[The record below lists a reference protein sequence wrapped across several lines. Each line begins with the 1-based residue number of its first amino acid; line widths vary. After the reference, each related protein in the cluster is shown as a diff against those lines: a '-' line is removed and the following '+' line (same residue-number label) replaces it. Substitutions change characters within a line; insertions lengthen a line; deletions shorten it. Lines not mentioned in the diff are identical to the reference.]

1 MTLLLAGL
9 GAGVAPPPAQAL
21 CTVSLLT
28 PCLQMSLP
36 SALALGTVDA
46 GTTTTS
52 AEQGVVVSSNL
63 QYGVKISADLTDG
76 RMKQWT
82 GAAYAASPRIL
93 TNPLQVARTSYNGTP
108 VGSPSYVALSGTPT
122 LLGTGL
128 GPTDCLIG
136 LFCSTHTLGVKFRL
150 STSFADRRVAPDSYR
165 ILVTYTADHAF

>member
-1 MTLLLAGL
+1 VAALAL
-9 GAGVAPPPAQAL
+9 VPAASVAPRAEAL
-21 CTVSLLT
+21 CSVSLLT

-36 SALALGTVDA
+36 GALSLGTVNA

-52 AEQGVVVSSNL
+52 PEQGVVVSSNL
-63 QYGVKISADLTDG
+63 QYGVKVSADLVDG

-93 TNPLQVARTSYNGTP
+93 ANPLRVARSSYNGTP
-108 VGSPSYVALSGTPT
+108 VTPSFFALSGTPT

-128 GPTDCLIG
+128 GPTDCLVG
-136 LFCSTHTLGVKFRL
+136 LLCGSHTLGVQFRL
-150 STSFADRRVAPDSYR
+150 STSFSDRRVSPDSYR